1 MHNYLPSLSSL
12 QWRKGYESEKVRV
25 ERESVQVLQQK
36 LLLLPFLAKTQCKGQ
51 SKVKELL
58 IYLSKKKKKRALLF
72 TCSIFNFL
80 PICLPTLLHFI
91 YFFSIFLFLFDL
103 YFQGFL
109 CVCVR
114 KYTEIFNLMW

>member
-58 IYLSKKKKKRALLF
+58 IYLSKKKELSYLLA
-72 TCSIFNFL
+72 
-80 PICLPTLLHFI
+80 
-91 YFFSIFLFLFDL
+91 LFLILSLFVYQL
-103 YFQGFL
+103 SCTLFICSLFSYSSLIYTFKVFVCM
-109 CVCVR
+109 CVCAR
-114 KYTEIFNLMW
+114 DI

>member
-58 IYLSKKKKKRALLF
+58 IYLSKKKKKKEELSYLLA
-72 TCSIFNFL
+72 
-80 PICLPTLLHFI
+80 
-91 YFFSIFLFLFDL
+91 LFLILSLFVYQL
-103 YFQGFL
+103 SCTLFICSLFSYSSLIYTFKVFVCM
-109 CVCVR
+109 CVCAR
-114 KYTEIFNLMW
+114 DI

>member
-58 IYLSKKKKKRALLF
+58 IYLSKKKKKKKEELSYLLA
-72 TCSIFNFL
+72 
-80 PICLPTLLHFI
+80 
-91 YFFSIFLFLFDL
+91 LFLIFSLFVYQLSCTL
-103 YFQGFL
+103 YIFSLFSYSSLIYTFRGF
-109 CVCVR
+109 CVCVCASTL
-114 KYTEIFNLMW
+114 KYLI